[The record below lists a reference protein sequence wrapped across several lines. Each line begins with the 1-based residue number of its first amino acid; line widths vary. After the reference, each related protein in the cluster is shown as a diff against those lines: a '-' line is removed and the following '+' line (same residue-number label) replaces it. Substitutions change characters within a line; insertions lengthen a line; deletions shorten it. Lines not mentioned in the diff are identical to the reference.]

1 MACALLV
8 FYVCCTLSTIAGIKR
23 TGEMEYPIKES
34 RHAVYLAPPQASNCD
49 DWNDC
54 AHAGEF
60 TVVDPDGYRAVYFAL
75 FVNNDGM
82 ARLYAMG
89 EGYRGNLQSNTH
101 TF

>member
-1 MACALLV
+1 MHAVHFLH
-8 FYVCCTLSTIAGIKR
+8 AGIKR
-23 TGEMEYPIKES
+23 TGVMQHPEMQS

-60 TVVDPDGYRAVYFAL
+60 SVADPAGYRAVYFAL
-75 FVNNDGM
+75 FVNGDGM

-89 EGYRGNLQSNTH
+89 EDYRGNLQSNTH
-101 TF
+101 SLGGIVTCV